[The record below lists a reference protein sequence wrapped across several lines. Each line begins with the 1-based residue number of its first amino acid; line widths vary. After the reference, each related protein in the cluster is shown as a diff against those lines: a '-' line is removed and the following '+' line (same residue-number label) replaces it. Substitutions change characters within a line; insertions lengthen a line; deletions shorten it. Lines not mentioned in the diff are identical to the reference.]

1 MPPERL
7 YPRGGHLGV
16 PAQAAF
22 LAQAA
27 LWAEAQQSLEWS
39 RDGASE
45 GVSCSGEVLGPE
57 GKGLPT
63 LSPSPAPGDEWM
75 ATRPAPPSSPPS
87 PPQAFSPRV
96 PGTETS

>member
-27 LWAEAQQSLEWS
+27 LWAEAQRSLEWS

-63 LSPSPAPGDEWM
+63 LSPSPIRGP
-75 ATRPAPPSSPPS
+75 
-87 PPQAFSPRV
+87 
-96 PGTETS
+96 